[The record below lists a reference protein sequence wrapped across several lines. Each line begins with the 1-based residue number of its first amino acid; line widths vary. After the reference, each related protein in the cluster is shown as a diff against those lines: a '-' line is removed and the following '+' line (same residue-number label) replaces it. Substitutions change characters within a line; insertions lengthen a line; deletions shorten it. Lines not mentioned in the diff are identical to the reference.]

1 MGRRRPVR
9 MLWLLRDPLPELN
22 MTEPFPFSR
31 EGMSEQVRCH
41 DWAATPLGPIHS
53 WPAALRIA
61 VDMLLASRFPGCLAW
76 GPERIMLYNDAFAP
90 LLTGKPPALGV
101 PIHIVWSEVWD
112 EIKPIMDRAFEGEAT
127 FIENFPLVI
136 HRNGRAEQA
145 YFTFCYSPVRDEHG
159 TIVGMLDTVIETTA
173 TLQAREK
180 AEQAAED
187 FEREAMARTAERN
200 RFWDL
205 SSDIMLVTSRKLE
218 VRAINPAWS
227 RVLGWKAE
235 ELLGR
240 HAVDLIHPDD
250 HDAVAVAMVPL
261 YRGER
266 LHDMT
271 CRLRHRDGSYRW
283 IAWAAVP
290 TDNAFHS
297 VGRDVTEERERA
309 VMLQQ
314 VEEQLRHSLK
324 MEAVGQLTG
333 GLAHDFNNLLTGISA
348 SLELLRQRVEQGRTT
363 ELKRYIDAAL
373 GASARAATLTHRLLA
388 FSRRQT
394 LAPRAVEPPVL
405 IADLEDLIR
414 QTLGPSIEFSAQS
427 DDDVWWVRVDAN
439 QLESALLNLCINA
452 RDAMPDGGSL
462 WLRARNHHQFARART
477 ENDLQP
483 GQYVCLSVTDSG
495 TGMDPQ
501 TVARVF
507 DPFFTTKPLGQGTG
521 LGLSMVYGFVRQSG
535 GQIRIDSTPGQ
546 GTAMHLFLP
555 RHEGEVVAP
564 LPLPSGSP
572 MDTDATG
579 ETIVL
584 IDDEGT
590 LRQMVGEALREKG
603 YRVLEAANGVEGL
616 SLVQGGVKADL
627 LITDIGLPGG
637 LDGRQVADAAWSLEP
652 YLKVLFITGYAD
664 QKVDAESLST
674 AASQVLTK
682 PFTLDHLTST
692 VRSMLARRI

>member
-1 MGRRRPVR
+1 M
-9 MLWLLRDPLPELN
+9 
-22 MTEPFPFSR
+22 
-31 EGMSEQVRCH
+31 
-41 DWAATPLGPIHS
+41 
-53 WPAALRIA
+53 
-61 VDMLLASRFPGCLAW
+61 
-76 GPERIMLYNDAFAP
+76 
-90 LLTGKPPALGV
+90 
-101 PIHIVWSEVWD
+101 
-112 EIKPIMDRAFEGEAT
+112 
-127 FIENFPLVI
+127 
-136 HRNGRAEQA
+136 
-145 YFTFCYSPVRDEHG
+145 
-159 TIVGMLDTVIETTA
+159 
-173 TLQAREK
+173 
-180 AEQAAED
+180 
-187 FEREAMARTAERN
+187 
-200 RFWDL
+200 
-205 SSDIMLVTSRKLE
+205 
-218 VRAINPAWS
+218 
-227 RVLGWKAE
+227 
-235 ELLGR
+235 
-240 HAVDLIHPDD
+240 
-250 HDAVAVAMVPL
+250 
-261 YRGER
+261 
-266 LHDMT
+266 
-271 CRLRHRDGSYRW
+271 
-283 IAWAAVP
+283 
-290 TDNAFHS
+290 
-297 VGRDVTEERERA
+297 
-309 VMLQQ
+309 
-314 VEEQLRHSLK
+314 
-324 MEAVGQLTG
+324 
-333 GLAHDFNNLLTGISA
+333 
-348 SLELLRQRVEQGRTT
+348 
-363 ELKRYIDAAL
+363 
-373 GASARAATLTHRLLA
+373 
-388 FSRRQT
+388 
-394 LAPRAVEPPVL
+394 
-405 IADLEDLIR
+405 
-414 QTLGPSIEFSAQS
+414 
-427 DDDVWWVRVDAN
+427 
-439 QLESALLNLCINA
+439 
-452 RDAMPDGGSL
+452 
-462 WLRARNHHQFARART
+462 
-477 ENDLQP
+477 
-483 GQYVCLSVTDSG
+483 CLSVTDSG

>member
-1 MGRRRPVR
+1 
-9 MLWLLRDPLPELN
+9 
-22 MTEPFPFSR
+22 MTHPFPFSR
-31 EGMSEQVRCH
+31 EGMSEKVRCH

-53 WPAALRIA
+53 WPAVLRIA

-76 GPERIMLYNDAFAP
+76 GAERIMFYNDAFEP
-90 LLTGKPPALGV
+90 LLQGKPQALGL
-101 PIHIVWSEVWD
+101 PLSTVWNEVWD
-112 EIKPIMDRAFEGEAT
+112 DIEPIVTRAFEGEAT
-127 FIENFPLVI
+127 FIEDFPLVI
-136 HRNGRAEQA
+136 QRNGRAEQA

-180 AEQAAED
+180 AEQAAEG

-205 SSDIMLVTSRKLE
+205 SSDIMLVASRRLE
-218 VRAINPAWS
+218 ITAINPAWS
-227 RVLGWKAE
+227 RVLGWSAE
-235 ELLGR
+235 DLVGR
-240 HAVDLIHPDD
+240 HAIDLIHPDD
-250 HDAVAVAMVPL
+250 HEAVAVAMVPL

-290 TDNAFHS
+290 AEDSLHS

-309 VMLQQ
+309 LLLQQ

-348 SLELLRQRVEQGRTT
+348 SLELLRQRVEQGRIG
-363 ELKRYIDAAL
+363 ELKRYIDAAQ

-394 LAPRAVEPPVL
+394 LAPRAVEPKAL
-405 IADLEDLIR
+405 IADLEDLVR

-452 RDAMPDGGSL
+452 RDAMPGGGSL

-501 TVARVF
+501 TIARVF

-535 GQIRIDSTPGQ
+535 GQIRVDSSLGQ

-555 RHEGEVVAP
+555 RHTGEIGAT
-564 LPLPSGSP
+564 LPVLTGALI
-572 MDTDATG
+572 DTEATG

-616 SLVQGGVKADL
+616 SLVQGGLKADL

-637 LDGRQVADAAWSLEP
+637 LDGRQVADAAWAMEP
-652 YLKVLFITGYAD
+652 GLKVLFITGYVD
-664 QKVDAESLST
+664 QT
-674 AASQVLTK
+674 AAMDELPEAVAHVLTK
-682 PFTLDHLTST
+682 PFSLDHLTHT
-692 VRSMLARRI
+692 VRSMLVRR

>member
-1 MGRRRPVR
+1 
-9 MLWLLRDPLPELN
+9 MLSLLGDPLPELN
-22 MTEPFPFSR
+22 MTHPFPFSR
-31 EGMSEQVRCH
+31 EGMSEKVRCH

-53 WPAALRIA
+53 WPAVLRIA

-76 GPERIMLYNDAFAP
+76 GDERITLYNDAFEP
-90 LLTGKPPALGV
+90 LLAGKPPALGV
-101 PIHIVWSEVWD
+101 PMHIVWNEVWD
-112 EIKPIMDRAFEGEAT
+112 DIEPIMTRAFQGEAT
-127 FIENFPLVI
+127 FIEDFPLVI
-136 HRNGRAEQA
+136 QRNGRAEQA

-173 TLQAREK
+173 TLQARDK
-180 AEQAAED
+180 AEQAAEG
-187 FEREAMARTAERN
+187 FEREAMARTVERN

-205 SSDIMLVTSRKLE
+205 SSDIMLVASRRLE
-218 VRAINPAWS
+218 ITAINPAWS
-227 RVLGWKAE
+227 RVLGWSAE
-235 ELLGR
+235 DLVGH
-240 HAVDLIHPDD
+240 HAIDLIHPDD
-250 HDAVAVAMVPL
+250 HEAVAVAMVPL

-290 TDNAFHS
+290 AEDSFHS

-309 VMLQQ
+309 LMLQQ

-348 SLELLRQRVEQGRTT
+348 SLELLRQRVEQGRIG
-363 ELKRYIDAAL
+363 ELKRYIDAAQ

-394 LAPRAVEPPVL
+394 LAPRAVEPKAL
-405 IADLEDLIR
+405 IADLEDLVR
-414 QTLGPSIEFSAQS
+414 QTLGPSIEFSAQG

-452 RDAMPDGGSL
+452 RDAMPGGGSL

-501 TVARVF
+501 TIARVF

-535 GQIRIDSTPGQ
+535 GQIRVDSSLGQ

-555 RHEGEVVAP
+555 RHTGEIGAT
-564 LPLPSGSP
+564 LPVLTGALI
-572 MDTDATG
+572 DTEATG

-616 SLVQGGVKADL
+616 SLVQGGLKADL

-637 LDGRQVADAAWSLEP
+637 LDGRQVADAAWAMEP
-652 YLKVLFITGYAD
+652 GLKVLFITGYVD
-664 QKVDAESLST
+664 QT
-674 AASQVLTK
+674 AAMDELPEAVAHVLTK
-682 PFTLDHLTST
+682 PFSLDHLIHT
-692 VRSMLARRI
+692 VRSMLVRR

>member
-1 MGRRRPVR
+1 
-9 MLWLLRDPLPELN
+9 MLSLLGDPLPELN
-22 MTEPFPFSR
+22 MTHPFPFSR
-31 EGMSEQVRCH
+31 EGMSEKVRCH

-53 WPAALRIA
+53 WPAVLRIA

-76 GPERIMLYNDAFAP
+76 GDERITLYNDAFEP
-90 LLTGKPPALGV
+90 LLAGKPPALGV
-101 PIHIVWSEVWD
+101 PMHIVWNEVWD
-112 EIKPIMDRAFEGEAT
+112 DIEPIMTRAFQGEAT
-127 FIENFPLVI
+127 FIEDFPLVI
-136 HRNGRAEQA
+136 QRNGRAEQA

-173 TLQAREK
+173 TLQARDR
-180 AEQAAED
+180 AEQAAEG
-187 FEREAMARTAERN
+187 FEREAVARTAERN

-205 SSDIMLVTSRKLE
+205 SSDIMLVASRRLE
-218 VRAINPAWS
+218 ITAINPAWS
-227 RVLGWKAE
+227 RVLGWSAE
-235 ELLGR
+235 DLVGR
-240 HAVDLIHPDD
+240 HAIDLIHPDD
-250 HDAVAVAMVPL
+250 HEAVAIAMVPL
-261 YRGER
+261 FRSER

-290 TDNAFHS
+290 AEDSFHS

-309 VMLQQ
+309 LLLQQ

-348 SLELLRQRVEQGRTT
+348 SLELLRQRVEQGRIG
-363 ELKRYIDAAL
+363 ELKRYIDAAQ

-394 LAPRAVEPPVL
+394 LAPRAVEPNAL
-405 IADLEDLIR
+405 IADLEDLVR

-452 RDAMPDGGSL
+452 RDAMPGGGSL

-501 TVARVF
+501 TIARVF

-535 GQIRIDSTPGQ
+535 GQIRVDSSLGQ

-555 RHEGEVVAP
+555 RHTGEIGAT
-564 LPLPSGSP
+564 LPVLTGALI
-572 MDTDATG
+572 DTEATG

-616 SLVQGGVKADL
+616 SLVQGGLKADL

-637 LDGRQVADAAWSLEP
+637 LDGRQVADAAWAMEP
-652 YLKVLFITGYAD
+652 GLKVLFITGYVD
-664 QKVDAESLST
+664 QT
-674 AASQVLTK
+674 AAMDELPEAVAHVLTK
-682 PFTLDHLTST
+682 PFSLDHLTHT
-692 VRSMLARRI
+692 VRSMLVRR